1 MRITVRTPAELQAE
15 SSRSNNIWP
24 RGNYDFE
31 VMAAEEKVSKS
42 GNEMIELRLRVYDAA
57 GNSQTI
63 WDYLLDNIAYK
74 IAHACETMGLA
85 DQYAVGELH
94 AEDFIGK
101 TGKLVLYIRK
111 AENGYAEKNAVADYV
126 NSKATATRSGPDPR
140 KPIPAGGG
148 TDLADEIPFG
158 PCWQ

>member
-1 MRITVRTPAELQAE
+1 VRITVKTEAEIEAE
-15 SSRSNNIWP
+15 SNRNSDIWP

-31 VMAAEEKVSKS
+31 VMAVEEKVSKS
-42 GNEMIELRLRVYDAA
+42 GNEMIELRLKVYDAT

-74 IAHACETMGLA
+74 IAHACEAMGLS

-101 TGKLVLYIRK
+101 TGTLVLYIKK
-111 AENGYAEKNAVADYV
+111 AQNGYPEKNAVADYV
-126 NSKATATRSGPDPR
+126 KSRPAARIQPRAKAS
-140 KPIPAGGG
+140 AGGG
-148 TDLADEIPFG
+148 DLDDEIPFG